1 MYPIPPFP
9 KSESTRYIVDAHV
22 NKITLLSSKFLES
35 RIQNLEI
42 SGRAI
47 ECFPNTFYLLRMSC
61 LSPTIPLTGSEL
73 SNLQSP

>member
-1 MYPIPPFP
+1 VPSLP

-22 NKITLLSSKFLES
+22 NKITLLSSKFLERS
-35 RIQNLEI
+35 VQNFDI

-47 ECFPNTFYLLRMSC
+47 ECFPNIFYLLKMSF
-61 LSPTIPLTGSEL
+61 LSPTIPLIESEL